1 MSKGTTVRKVRIPDE
16 SWDPAA
22 DKAAA
27 EGTDRATVL
36 RVALDEF
43 LTAPPREWPTLEPGK
58 ASRTPQAVL
67 EHLDGPDAPLSPT
80 EAKRLADRLG
90 LRRDAVQG

>member
-43 LTAPPREWPTLEPGK
+43 LVAPPRAWPTLEPGK
-58 ASRTPQAVL
+58 PSRTSEAVL
-67 EHLDGPDAPLSPT
+67 EALEGA
-80 EAKRLADRLG
+80 G
-90 LRRDAVQG
+90 